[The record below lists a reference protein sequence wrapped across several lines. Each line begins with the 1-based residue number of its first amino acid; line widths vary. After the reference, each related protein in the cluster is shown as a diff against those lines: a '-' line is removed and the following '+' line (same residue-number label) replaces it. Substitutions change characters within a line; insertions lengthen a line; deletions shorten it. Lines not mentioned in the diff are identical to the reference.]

1 VSLEQRVA
9 ATRRAACHR
18 NEEVS
23 PMLYVTDAQVR
34 EVLQWDDLIAAMEE
48 ALAAL
53 SCGRVVQPLR
63 SWLTVE
69 AEKFWGVMP
78 AVGKDA
84 MGIKLVSFYPQNA
97 GAGLPTV
104 LATVVLF
111 DADTGEPLAVMDAR
125 TLTAMRTAAVSAA
138 VTKRLSSPDSRVLA
152 LLGSGAQ
159 AQAHLQALRRVRKFE
174 EIRVWSRTRAHAQ
187 RFAEQFGAVAMD
199 AESAVRGADVVVAAT
214 STQSAI
220 LEGAWLKHGAHVN
233 SIGAPM
239 PTWRE
244 LDDDAMANAVVVEQ
258 RDAALHESGDIILSH
273 ARIHAEIGELIA
285 GTKTIDAAQTTI
297 FKSVGVAI
305 EDVAAARLVF
315 DAVSRAAHD
324 SGAV

>member
-1 VSLEQRVA
+1 
-9 ATRRAACHR
+9 
-18 NEEVS
+18 
-23 PMLYVTDAQVR
+23 MLYVTDAQVR
-34 EVLQWDDLIAAMEE
+34 DVLQWDDLIAAMED

-53 SCGRVVQPLR
+53 SCGHVVQPLR
-63 SWLTVE
+63 SWLTV
-69 AEKFWGVMP
+69 APEKFWGVMP
-78 AVGKDA
+78 ATAKDA

-111 DADTGEPLAVMDAR
+111 DRATGEPLAAMDAR

-138 VTKRLSSPDSRVLA
+138 ATKLLSAPDSKVLA

-159 AQAHLQALRRVRKFE
+159 AQSHLEALSRVRKFE

-187 RFAEQFGAVAMD
+187 RFAEQFGAIAMD

-214 STQSAI
+214 PAQSPI
-220 LEGAWLKHGAHVN
+220 LKGAWLKRGAHVN

-239 PTWRE
+239 PAWRE
-244 LDDDAMANAVVVEQ
+244 LDDEAMANPVVVEA

-273 ARIHAEIGELIA
+273 TQIHAELGELIA
-285 GTKTIDAAQTTI
+285 GTKTLDAARTTI

-315 DAVSRAAHD
+315 DAVSRAARG
-324 SGAV
+324 SGAG